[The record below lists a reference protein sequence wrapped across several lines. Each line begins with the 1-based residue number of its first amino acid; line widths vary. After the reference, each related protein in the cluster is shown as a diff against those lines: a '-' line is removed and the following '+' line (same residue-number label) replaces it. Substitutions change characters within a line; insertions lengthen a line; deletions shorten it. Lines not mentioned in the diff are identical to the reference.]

1 MLYVLLYHAS
11 GYAGVVCHVNLLW
24 LDGVPQQYGYG
35 GTSSPRAPST
45 AISHA
50 TAPSSPLDGVGG
62 TFSWECRVTYQ
73 RPWTHHVFRTTV
85 ASRRPSKRQRILISL
100 WGLDK
105 PGSEMLLCNL
115 SLAEDRVRSH
125 LKRTCSRPYSNALL
139 LSTALTVQE
148 RDELGLAYRARDVC
162 KL

>member
-1 MLYVLLYHAS
+1 M
-11 GYAGVVCHVNLLW
+11 
-24 LDGVPQQYGYG
+24 
-35 GTSSPRAPST
+35 
-45 AISHA
+45 
-50 TAPSSPLDGVGG
+50 
-62 TFSWECRVTYQ
+62 TYQ
-73 RPWTHHVFRTTV
+73 RPWTHHVFRTAV

-148 RDELGLAYRARDVC
+148 RDERGLASRARDVISI
-162 KL
+162 LPTL